1 MLGRGECS
9 ACMRVRGA
17 CICDRPTRV
26 TAKGL
31 KPVKPRSAGRAAPK
45 ADRSPHPCAQQCTAI
60 MRRYGGT
67 CGVTMHGGV
76 CPCPDC

>member
-1 MLGRGECS
+1 MALFGRGECS

-45 ADRSPHPCAQQCTAI
+45 ADRSPHPCTRTCGYRGKACTATV
-60 MRRYGGT
+60 R
-67 CGVTMHGGV
+67 GGV